1 MYNIRHG
8 DKEFLLPICHLS
20 RPCLW
25 QDYTCTFTSR
35 WINWQTTHH
44 SVKHKSRVWQCYSA
58 LVTYCVSE
66 CHLLYLW
73 KILASHCLSSYNI
86 MCDRNMYV
94 IITLVLLM
102 TIITAYYYIHKL
114 VNSLRLTS
122 SAAFSLINP
131 VSSLWVEQLSKITA
145 QH

>member
-86 MCDRNMYV
+86 MCDKNMYV
-94 IITLVLLM
+94 IITLIFLM
-102 TIITAYYYIHKL
+102 TIITAYYSYI
-114 VNSLRLTS
+114 NSSTVWGSHHLLHS
-122 SAAFSLINP
+122 
-131 VSSLWVEQLSKITA
+131 VSSTQSVHSELSNWA
-145 QH
+145 R